1 MQQRA
6 GSRGEAA
13 KAMSASRNAPSPD
26 APRAPRPRREPRVPP
41 KVLRL
46 VVKPLLWVL
55 CLTPAA
61 LLAQDAFTGGLGVNP
76 IEEVTHRTG
85 RWALTLLLATLAV
98 TPVRRLTGWNQA
110 VQLRRPLGLFAFAYA
125 VLHFLTYIVLDQFF
139 AWDAII
145 EDIAERPY
153 ITAGFAA
160 FLLLI
165 PLAATSTRA
174 AIRRL
179 GRNWGRLHRLV
190 YVAAG
195 LGVLHFLWL
204 VKAPAIGRPLRYAAV
219 LALLLGLRIVLRLRR
234 RPARARARAAG

>member
-1 MQQRA
+1 L
-6 GSRGEAA
+6 
-13 KAMSASRNAPSPD
+13 
-26 APRAPRPRREPRVPP
+26 PP

-61 LLAQDAFTGGLGVNP
+61 ILARDALTDGLGVNP

-85 RWALTLLLATLAV
+85 RWALILLLATLSV
-98 TPVRRLTGWNQA
+98 TPVRRLTGWHQA
-110 VQLRRPLGLFAFAYA
+110 VQLRRTLGLFSFAYA
-125 VLHFLTYIVLDQFF
+125 VLHFLAYIVLDQFF
-139 AWDAII
+139 AFGYII

-153 ITAGFAA
+153 ITVGFAA

-165 PLAATSTRA
+165 PLAATSTTR

-179 GRNWGRLHRLV
+179 GRNWSRLHRLV
-190 YVAAG
+190 YAAAV

-219 LALLLGLRIVLRLRR
+219 LALLLGLRVAFRLRR
-234 RPARARARAAG
+234 RPAPARNGGDTGEARRAAT

>member
-1 MQQRA
+1 MLDVPRT
-6 GSRGEAA
+6 
-13 KAMSASRNAPSPD
+13 
-26 APRAPRPRREPRVPP
+26 PRAPRTPRREPRVPR

-61 LLAQDAFTGGLGVNP
+61 LLAYDAYAGGLGVNP

-85 RWALTLLLATLAV
+85 RWALILLLVTLAV
-98 TPVRRLTGWNQA
+98 TPVRWLTGWHQA
-110 VQLRRPLGLFAFAYA
+110 VQLRRTLGLFAFAYA
-125 VLHFLTYIVLDQFF
+125 VLHFLTYVVLDQFF
-139 AWDAII
+139 AFGYII

-165 PLAATSTRA
+165 PLAATSATRA
-174 AIRRL
+174 MRRL

-219 LALLLGLRIVLRLRR
+219 LALLLGLRVVFRLRR
-234 RPARARARAAG
+234 RSAPERARAAG